1 MPKTSAEV
9 YSMFECDQLALK
21 VAGDSKYTRDDCVGK
36 ITIERET
43 KTVTKKCRG
52 VTKKRKTKPTGN
64 GTITVSLH
72 IKLALYR
79 KINAMT
85 NKGLQPGV
93 YGFSNVESLMPE
105 VSIAARVMDEDDE
118 PMFLGFPRCKVEEIN
133 STEIENG
140 GEEVAEVEMK
150 LSYMPDD
157 NGIGEYQALAVELT
171 GNTLTA
177 ENWMTDFSST
187 LAQASSGETVVSG
200 TTGQTTGGTTGVG
213 A

>member
-1 MPKTSAEV
+1 MPKTSADV

-21 VAGDSKYTRDDCVGK
+21 VAGDTEYTRDDCVGK

-64 GTITVSLH
+64 GTVTVSLH

-93 YGFSNVESLMPE
+93 YGFSNIESIMPE
-105 VSIAARVMDEDDE
+105 LALVARVMDEDDE
-118 PMFLGFPRCKVEEIN
+118 PMFIGFPRCKVEEIN

-157 NGIGEYQALAVELT
+157 NGIGEYQALAAELT
-171 GNTLTA
+171 GETLTKD
-177 ENWMTDFSST
+177 NWMTTFSSET
-187 LAQASSGETVVSG
+187 AQMAESETEG
-200 TTGQTTGGTTGVG
+200 DTEGNTEETEP
-213 A
+213 

>member
-1 MPKTSAEV
+1 MPKTSADV

-21 VAGDSKYTRDDCVGK
+21 VAGDNEYTRDDCVGK

-93 YGFSNVESLMPE
+93 YGFSNIESLMPE

-157 NGIGEYQALAVELT
+157 NGIGEYQALAAELT
-171 GNTLTA
+171 GEVLNA
-177 ENWMTDFSST
+177 DNWMTSFSSE
-187 LAQASSGETVVSG
+187 LAQASDTSSNTETG
-200 TTGQTTGGTTGVG
+200 TETGTGTNP
-213 A
+213 

>member
-21 VAGDSKYTRDDCVGK
+21 VAGDSEYTRDDCVGK

-85 NKGLQPGV
+85 NNGLQPGV
-93 YGFSNVESLMPE
+93 YGFSNTESIMPE
-105 VSIAARVMDEDDE
+105 LALTARVMDEDDDV
-118 PMFLGFPRCKVEEIN
+118 MFLGFPRCKVEEIN

-140 GEEVAEVEMK
+140 SEEVAEVEMK

-157 NGIGEYQALAVELT
+157 NGIGEYQALAAELT
-171 GNTLTA
+171 GNVLTKD
-177 ENWMTDFSST
+177 NWMTEFSSEK
-187 LAQASSGETVVSG
+187 AKEETTETTEG
-200 TTGQTTGGTTGVG
+200 TEETTP
-213 A
+213 

>member
-21 VAGDSKYTRDDCVGK
+21 VAGDSEYTRDDCVGK

-85 NKGLQPGV
+85 NNGLQPGV
-93 YGFSNVESLMPE
+93 YGFSNTESIMPE
-105 VSIAARVMDEDDE
+105 LALTARVMDEDDDV
-118 PMFLGFPRCKVEEIN
+118 MFLGFPRCKVEEIN

-140 GEEVAEVEMK
+140 SEEVAEVEMK

-157 NGIGEYQALAVELT
+157 NGIGEYQALAAELT
-171 GNTLTA
+171 GNVLTKD
-177 ENWMTDFSST
+177 NWMTEFSSEK
-187 LAQASSGETVVSG
+187 AKEETTETTEG
-200 TTGQTTGGTTGVG
+200 TEETTH
-213 A
+213 